1 MHKCTCCSVQFGF
14 ALFAFYYFFK
24 GLRPLRKQE
33 NSNNF
38 VKIWWKEYFSKCF
51 ICIKDIMTNAPHA
64 NINDNDYIHHK
75 LSWFSHHLQN
85 DIRNHTMIYMYI
97 VNILIN
103 IALTRFPGWKWGLI
117 FLILRAIIWYY
128 ITENPL
134 ILKVHVVNA
143 VCQNSFLTLWS
154 DWF

>member
-1 MHKCTCCSVQFGF
+1 
-14 ALFAFYYFFK
+14 
-24 GLRPLRKQE
+24 
-33 NSNNF
+33 
-38 VKIWWKEYFSKCF
+38 
-51 ICIKDIMTNAPHA
+51 MTNAPHA

-85 DIRNHTMIYMYI
+85 DIGNHTMIYMYI

-117 FLILRAIIWYY
+117 FFILRAIIWYY